1 MTPREVVKAPES
13 KTPGRDGPSRTR
25 GAVRSRSEAP
35 AESRGPAHFDES
47 PRWWR
52 DVLRR
57 RLLAMADITAAG
69 FAVVISTS
77 IVELP
82 WALAPLPLWILFA
95 KLLGLYDRD
104 HRSIRHLTFDE
115 LPAIVAWAVVG
126 TAALALLLPLT
137 PADPLSTGAYLM
149 VAVTA
154 VVAAFALRAGARG
167 LWRRLT
173 PRERT
178 AVIGEGRAGRRDAA
192 QGRAL
197 PRHAPRARRRRG
209 ARARGDRGR
218 RPGPARRTGPARRP
232 RDRRD
237 GPHGLGADRAPR
249 DGLPRQPGQAQRHL
263 LAARPRGPAAVDLP
277 GRRPPGARVRHL
289 GRLALH
295 GAAQARLRPAD
306 RRRSALVL
314 LPLLPIVAL
323 AIKLD
328 SRGPGLLRPA
338 AGRPQRQAL
347 PDAEVQDDGRGRRGE
362 PRRGSSRSRSSPTR
376 CSSSAATRASPG
388 SAGS

>member
-1 MTPREVVKAPES
+1 VTPRVVKAPEP

-25 GAVRSRSEAP
+25 GAVRSRPEAP
-35 AESRGPAHFDES
+35 AASRGPAHHDES

-69 FAVVISTS
+69 FAVVVSTS

-154 VVAAFALRAGARG
+154 VVAAFALRAGAR
-167 LWRRLT
+167 
-173 PRERT
+173 
-178 AVIGEGRAGRRDAA
+178 DC
-192 QGRAL
+192 
-197 PRHAPRARRRRG
+197 
-209 ARARGDRGR
+209 
-218 RPGPARRTGPARRP
+218 
-232 RDRRD
+232 
-237 GPHGLGADRAPR
+237 
-249 DGLPRQPGQAQRHL
+249 
-263 LAARPRGPAAVDLP
+263 
-277 GRRPPGARVRHL
+277 
-289 GRLALH
+289 
-295 GAAQARLRPAD
+295 GAA
-306 RRRSALVL
+306 
-314 LPLLPIVAL
+314 
-323 AIKLD
+323 
-328 SRGPGLLRPA
+328 
-338 AGRPQRQAL
+338 
-347 PDAEVQDDGRGRRGE
+347 
-362 PRRGSSRSRSSPTR
+362 
-376 CSSSAATRASPG
+376 
-388 SAGS
+388 